1 MNWNAETPYNDL
13 PILPPDLER
22 IETRSVLKAC
32 ISARAAIAE
41 LKTAGELIPDQ
52 GLLINILPM
61 LEAKDSSR
69 IENIVTTS
77 DQLFQYADR
86 ADGADPA
93 TKEALRY
100 RTALYDGYTHLED
113 YPLCTNTAVAICTKL
128 RAVQTDIR
136 KTPGTVLRDQNNNV
150 VYTPPVGE
158 DSIRELLA
166 NWERFIHGDDDLDPL
181 VKMAIA
187 HYQFE
192 CIHPFPDGNGR
203 TGRILNILYLIQSE
217 LLSLPILYLSRFIL
231 ERRDDYYTL
240 LRRVTEE
247 GDWESW
253 ILFMLEAVE
262 STSRWT
268 TDKISIVRAL
278 MAETTEYVRE
288 KLPKIYTHE
297 LVQALFAQP
306 YCRIDNLVERG
317 VAKRKTASTYLKQ
330 LVEIGVLEEMS
341 VGREKLYINT
351 RLLQELNQ

>member
-1 MNWNAETPYNDL
+1 MSWHPETPYNAL
-13 PILPPDLER
+13 PLLPPDLEQ
-22 IETRSVLKAC
+22 IETRNVLKAC

-41 LKTAGELIPDQ
+41 LKTTGELIPDQ

-77 DQLFQYADR
+77 DRLFQYADR
-86 ADGADPA
+86 EKGADPA

-100 RTALYDGYTHLED
+100 RTALYDGYTHLNH
-113 YPLCTNTAVAICTKL
+113 YPLCTNTAVAICTNL

-136 KTPGTVLRDQNNNV
+136 KTPGTVLRDHNNNV

-158 DSIRELLA
+158 EAIRNLLA
-166 NWERFIHGDDDLDPL
+166 NWERFIHGDDDVDPL

-203 TGRILNILYLIQSE
+203 TGRILNILYLIQTG

-240 LRRVTEE
+240 LRRVTEQGE
-247 GDWESW
+247 WEAW

-262 STSRWT
+262 NTSRWT
-268 TDKISIVRAL
+268 TDKISVVREL
-278 MAETTEYVRE
+278 ITNTTDYVRE

-297 LVQALFAQP
+297 LIQALFAQP
-306 YCRIDNLVERG
+306 YCRIENLVERG
-317 VAKRKTASTYLKQ
+317 VAKRQTASNYLKQ
-330 LVEIGVLEEMS
+330 LVEIGVLEEMNA
-341 VGREKLYINT
+341 GREKLYLNT
-351 RLLQELNQ
+351 RLLRELNQ